1 MIILQELKEMPVAG
15 TPRSVT
21 RDLIGGARPGRAPV
35 LAMNS
40 PLGPANDG
48 ASGCLPGE

>member
-21 RDLIGGARPGRAPV
+21 RDLIGGGMAGPGARPRHEFAARA
-35 LAMNS
+35 
-40 PLGPANDG
+40 
-48 ASGCLPGE
+48 GE